1 MIEDVFTAV
10 QSGTASH
17 GVVPF
22 ENSSNGPVGFTLE
35 LFANLRNKHPD
46 ILVCGEIYL
55 PVHHCLLG
63 RIAPSQTEPAK
74 TVSGQ
79 ARSGDETPRVKPL
92 HNIDHIKTIHT
103 HPQAWGQ
110 CKLFLSTY
118 LPDTKYQDASSTS
131 KAAEVVAQDTT
142 GSSAAISSRLAADLN
157 GLDIL
162 AENIE
167 DNERNNTRFFI
178 IRRQQDIVAPDA
190 QDENVEMTNYK
201 TLVLFTVEHDKPG
214 TLVDR
219 LTIFSKH
226 NLNLTGMPIK
236 PLGDGRYLFF
246 FEFMGRKR
254 ADGGGVV
261 NEALRELE
269 ATAKSIRWLG
279 SWSIDLNA

>member
-1 MIEDVFTAV
+1 MFTAV

-35 LFANLRNKHPD
+35 LFANLRGKHPN

-55 PVHHCLLG
+55 QGHHCLLG
-63 RIAPSQTEPAK
+63 RISTSQTEPARVLPEQ
-74 TVSGQ
+74 TPSGVE
-79 ARSGDETPRVKPL
+79 RPRVKPL
-92 HNIDHIKTIHT
+92 HNIDHVKTIHT

-118 LPDTKYQDASSTS
+118 LPDTKYEDASSTS
-131 KAAEVVAQDTT
+131 RAAEVAAQDIT

-162 AENIE
+162 AEGIE
-167 DNERNNTRFFI
+167 DNERNQTRFFI
-178 IRRQQDIVAPDA
+178 IRRQQDIVVSDA
-190 QDENVEMTNYK
+190 EDEVVEMANYK

-246 FEFMGRKR
+246 FEFTGRKR

-261 NEALRELE
+261 NQALRELE

-279 SWSIDLNA
+279 SWSIKQKA